1 MAPRRGLSS
10 QPESLSNGTS
20 TQSNGH
26 PVELDLDAVII
37 GGGFAGVYLLHR
49 LRQEGF
55 NVKIV
60 EAGSALGGIWYWNN
74 YPGARVDSQWPVY
87 QLSIPEVFN
96 TFEWKEQYPG
106 SAELQRYF
114 EHTDKVLNI
123 SKDTLFHTRVKAAT
137 WNEDTHRWHI
147 ECDNGT
153 KITAKFMH
161 CCLGF
166 AAKRHFPDWP
176 GFDEFQGYV
185 CHSSF
190 WPKEGVDMRGKRV
203 GVVGN
208 GATGI
213 QIAQESAKDAEHLS
227 VFIRTPN
234 TCIPMNQ
241 RPVDPI
247 KAKKDLEDYIPRKL
261 QKERFRSLGGFLYDD
276 PTRSIKD
283 TSPEE
288 RERVL
293 QHAWDRGG
301 FEILFTFTDIST
313 DYESNRHVYDFWAR
327 NVRKRIKNPVKRDI
341 LAPLE
346 PLHPFAGKRPSLEQD
361 YYEQMDKDH
370 VDIVYLRQTPIE
382 KLVPEGIVTSDG
394 KLHELDI
401 LALATGFDSLTGG
414 FMEIDIKG
422 IDGEVL
428 NQKWS
433 GEQGALSYLG
443 LSVNQF
449 PNMFY
454 TYGPHAP
461 TAYGN
466 GPSIV
471 EPQCEWILKTMQLM
485 AKDGKTKINAQ
496 AQAEQEWKKIT
507 NDFHAATVRDSVDSW
522 YMGTNIPGK
531 PRQALNYAGGLTRYI
546 DSINGCQDKGFEGFD
561 LS

>member
-1 MAPRRGLSS
+1 MPPIPAPPHHLTFC
-10 QPESLSNGTS
+10 PANEGTS
-20 TQSNGH
+20 TASTTPGFLC
-26 PVELDLDAVII
+26 ES
-37 GGGFAGVYLLHR
+37 GGFAGVYLLHR

-55 NVKIV
+55 NVKIA

-74 YPGARVDSQWPVY
+74 YPGARVDSPWPVY
-87 QLSIPEVFN
+87 QLSIPEVFS
-96 TFEWKEQYPG
+96 TFEWKEHYPG

-114 EHTDKVLNI
+114 EHADKVLNI
-123 SKDTLFHTRVKAAT
+123 SKDTLYHTRVKAAT
-137 WNEDTHRWHI
+137 WDDESHRWHV

-176 GFDEFQGYV
+176 GFDDFQGYV

-190 WPKEGVDMRGKRV
+190 WPKEGIDMRGKRV

-247 KAKKDLEDYIPRKL
+247 KAKKDLEDYIPRML
-261 QKERFRSLGGFLYDD
+261 QKERFRTMGGFLYSD
-276 PTRSIKD
+276 PTKTIKE

-288 RERVL
+288 RERIL
-293 QHAWDRGG
+293 QHAWDNG
-301 FEILFTFTDIST
+301 E
-313 DYESNRHVYDFWAR
+313 
-327 NVRKRIKNPVKRDI
+327 
-341 LAPLE
+341 
-346 PLHPFAGKRPSLEQD
+346 
-361 YYEQMDKDH
+361 
-370 VDIVYLRQTPIE
+370 TPIE
-382 KLVPEGIVTSDG
+382 KLVPQGIVTADG

-422 IDGEVL
+422 IDGEAL
-428 NQKWS
+428 KQKWS

-443 LSVNQF
+443 LCVNQF

-496 AQAEQEWKKIT
+496 AQAEQEWKKVV
-507 NDFHAATVRDSVDSW
+507 NELHAATVRDSVDSW

-531 PRQALNYAGGLTRYI
+531 PRQALNYAGGLANYI
-546 DSINGCQDKGFEGFD
+546 DSINGSQEKGFEGFD